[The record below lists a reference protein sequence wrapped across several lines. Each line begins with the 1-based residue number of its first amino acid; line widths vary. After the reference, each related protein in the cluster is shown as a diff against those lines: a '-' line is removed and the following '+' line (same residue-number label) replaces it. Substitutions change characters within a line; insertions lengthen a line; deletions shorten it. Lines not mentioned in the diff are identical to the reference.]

1 MRMRTR
7 PLGRTPLRISEV
19 GFGLWTLSTGW
30 WGNCTDEQAVAM
42 LRKAFKAGI
51 NFFDTA
57 DTYGNGRGETLLA
70 KALGDVRDEVV
81 IATKFG
87 YDFYAHPNRTGQQE
101 LPQNWSPDYI
111 ETALRKSLERLDTD
125 RVDFYQLHNPRLGT
139 LQDPALFEA
148 VDRLKEQGLVRAV
161 GAALGPALQER
172 QIAEG
177 RFALRTRKMAGVQI
191 IYNML
196 EQNLGRALFPVAREH
211 GGSLLV
217 RVPHASG
224 MLEGKMS
231 GEETFGPGDHRAH
244 RVSDPHRQ
252 QQWMEMKRKADA
264 LKEFLTRD
272 MTLGQAALKF
282 ILMEDSVA
290 TVLPNIYSEPQLEEF
305 VKASG
310 VRDLSRSEMA
320 RIEQV
325 CTPPVPVARSS

>member
-1 MRMRTR
+1 MRTR
-7 PLGRTPLRISEV
+7 PLGRTPIRVSEI
-19 GFGLWTLSTGW
+19 GFGVWTLSTGW
-30 WGNCTDEQAVAM
+30 WGTYTDEQACAL

-51 NFFDTA
+51 NFYDTA
-57 DTYGNGRGETLLA
+57 DIYGNGRGEELLS
-70 KALGDVRDEVV
+70 KALGDVRDEIV

-101 LPQNWSPDYI
+101 LPQNWSPDYV
-111 ETALRKSLERLDTD
+111 EMALRKSLERLNTD
-125 RVDFYQLHNPRLGT
+125 RVDFYQLHNPRLET
-139 LQDPALFEA
+139 LQDPVLFEA
-148 VDRLKEQGLVRAV
+148 IDRLKEQGLVRAV

-177 RFALRTRKMAGVQI
+177 VFALRTRKMAGVQI

-224 MLEGKMS
+224 MLEGSMS
-231 GEETFGPGDHRAH
+231 GEEEFGPGDHRVH
-244 RVSDPHRQ
+244 RVSDPERRRQ
-252 QQWMEMKRKADA
+252 WAEMKKKVDV

-282 ILMEDSVA
+282 VLMEESVA
-290 TVLPNIYSEPQLEEF
+290 TVLPNIYTEAQLNEF
-305 VKASG
+305 VRAPG

-325 CTPPVPVARSS
+325 VAPPMAVARNP

>member
-7 PLGRTPLRISEV
+7 PIGRTSIRVSEI

-30 WGNCTDEQAVAM
+30 WGNYTDEQACAL
-42 LRKAFKAGI
+42 LRLAFKTGI

-57 DTYGNGRGETLLA
+57 DTYGNGRGEALLA
-70 KALGDVRDEVV
+70 NALGDVRDEIV

-101 LPQNWSPDYI
+101 LPQNWSPDYV
-111 ETALRKSLERLDTD
+111 ETALRKSLERLNTD
-125 RVDFYQLHNPRLGT
+125 RVDFYQLHNPRLET

-177 RFALRTRKMAGVQI
+177 RFALRTRKMAGVQV

-196 EQNLGRALFPVAREH
+196 EQNLGRAIFPVAREH

-224 MLEGKMS
+224 MLEGKMD
-231 GEETFGPGDHRAH
+231 GEEKFGPGDHRLH
-244 RVSDPHRQ
+244 RVSDPERQ
-252 QQWMEMKRKADA
+252 QRWAEMKRKADA
-264 LKEFLTRD
+264 LTEFLTRD
-272 MTLGQAALKF
+272 MTLAQAALKF

-290 TVLPNIYSEPQLEEF
+290 TTLPNIYNEQQLEEF
-305 VKASG
+305 VRASTI
-310 VRDLSRSEMA
+310 RDLSRGEMA
-320 RIEQV
+320 RIEQIV
-325 CTPPVPVARSS
+325 APPVAVARNP